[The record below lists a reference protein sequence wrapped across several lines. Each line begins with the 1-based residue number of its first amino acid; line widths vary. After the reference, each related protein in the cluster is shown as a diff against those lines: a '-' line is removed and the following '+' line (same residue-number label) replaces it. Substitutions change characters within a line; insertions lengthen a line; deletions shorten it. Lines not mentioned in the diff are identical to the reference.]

1 MPGVGGERR
10 SERSLGANDDP
21 QFPIEGFLFLCGKT
35 SLTSK
40 RVITSD
46 GELED
51 DEERDDDGNADDRG
65 RLESEGCAA
74 DELDDGV
81 TAEGGTDRG
90 DAMDGGISRRLP
102 VRRGRRTGGDSVD
115 DGDFSAGYQADD
127 ERHGW
132 SYAYWCSVKSSR
144 LGSQIRMML
153 ELTMM
158 MTMTSATL
166 TRMRPGI
173 VHTSDHP

>member
-115 DGDFSAGYQADD
+115 DGDFCWVSGG
-127 ERHGW
+127 RRT
-132 SYAYWCSVKSSR
+132 SR
-144 LGSQIRMML
+144 LVLRLLVFGEVI
-153 ELTMM
+153 
-158 MTMTSATL
+158 TSGFA
-166 TRMRPGI
+166 
-173 VHTSDHP
+173 DKDDA